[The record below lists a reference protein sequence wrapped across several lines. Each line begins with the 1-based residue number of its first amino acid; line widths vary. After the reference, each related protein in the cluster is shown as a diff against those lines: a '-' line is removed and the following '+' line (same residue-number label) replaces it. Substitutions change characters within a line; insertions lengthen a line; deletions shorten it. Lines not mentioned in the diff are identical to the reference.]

1 MVLLGILIGW
11 WGEVDKKGVEI
22 LGEINSE
29 FPTPIFP
36 PRVLESLKDFQN
48 SIQPSI
54 IIAILGFIGA
64 PHHTI
69 ALALANSAAAAAAMM
84 TMM

>member
-1 MVLLGILIGW
+1 MTGRLWAFLQDTLIVVLLGILIGW

-22 LGEINSE
+22 LGEIHSE

-54 IIAILGFIGA
+54 IIAILGFIGMN
-64 PHHTI
+64 I
-69 ALALANSAAAAAAMM
+69 ARPF
-84 TMM
+84 

>member
-64 PHHTI
+64 SPHHTI
-69 ALALANSAAAAAAMM
+69 ALVLANPVAAAMM

>member
-1 MVLLGILIGW
+1 VVLLGILIGW

-64 PHHTI
+64 SPHLLSTR
-69 ALALANSAAAAAAMM
+69 LANPVVM
-84 TMM
+84 TMIMAN